1 MKLSVKLTYF
11 RGEKFIMQNEL
22 IIEKILTSLK
32 TVKGIEAVV
41 LGGSRAKGNYSE
53 KSDIDIGIYYSNSS
67 ELDLEG
73 LNRAATELDD
83 TRRSKLITKIGEWG
97 PWINGGG
104 WLCIDGIAT
113 DFLLRDLNKVSTV
126 IDECLNKKITI
137 DYQPGHPH
145 GFINTIYLAETY
157 YCKILL
163 DNNNLI
169 VNLKEKIT
177 PYPLSIK
184 TGIID
189 KFLWEAGF
197 SNAIAYKGLLKGDIV
212 YTIGC
217 IYRVISCLIQVV
229 YALNETYIMNEKG
242 ALINIDTFRIIPKDF
257 KEKVENISYSLTA
270 DTKNMKSLI
279 EELSGIVK
287 EVEDLCNR

>member
-1 MKLSVKLTYF
+1 MLTF
-11 RGEKFIMQNEL
+11 KGEKSAMEIEL
-22 IIEKILTSLK
+22 IIEKILASLK

-67 ELDLEG
+67 ELDLEA
-73 LNRAATELDD
+73 LNRAASILDD
-83 TRRSKLITKIGEWG
+83 THRLNLITKIGEWG

-104 WLCIDGIAT
+104 WLCIDGLAT
-113 DFLLRDLNKVSTV
+113 DFLLRDLSKVSAV
-126 IDECLNKKITI
+126 IEDCLNEKITI

-145 GFINTIYLAETY
+145 GFINSIYAAETY

-163 DNNNLI
+163 DANNH
-169 VNLKEKIT
+169 VAKLKDKIT
-177 PYPLSIK
+177 PYPLAIK
-184 TGIID
+184 TGIIN

-242 ALINIDTFRIIPKDF
+242 SLINIDTFRIIPKDF
-257 KEKVENISYSLTA
+257 KKRVETISYSLTS
-270 DTKNMKSLI
+270 DTKNMNNLI
-279 EELSGIVK
+279 DELSIIVK
-287 EVEDLCNR
+287 EVEELCKRYI